1 MVHAVMVHGHIHLTC
16 RHFFSWCRIVCWRN
30 DADDLHHASV
40 HVVKQM
46 AVERPVT
53 DMFCGDVDADPVCR
67 LDRYC
72 VLARHVM
79 TTAIHEIEKHAV
91 QMDRVWHHCIVYE
104 RQANTFTLVELD

>member
-1 MVHAVMVHGHIHLTC
+1 VMVHGHIHLTC

-53 DMFCGDVDADPVCR
+53 DM
-67 LDRYC
+67 
-72 VLARHVM
+72 
-79 TTAIHEIEKHAV
+79 
-91 QMDRVWHHCIVYE
+91 
-104 RQANTFTLVELD
+104 